1 MRYSAFAQVL
11 HNAVTGKEDL
21 VVSTF
26 NPLPFTKDAVY
37 VVRDI
42 ETQVELYGGND
53 LKKQVLT
60 DELPWPNEVEEVPGE
75 LLRSLRNA
83 RCRPTI

>member
-1 MRYSAFAQVL
+1 MRSLGYTDMKWGAFAQIL

-26 NPLPFTKDAVY
+26 NALPLTKDPVY

-42 ETQVELYGGND
+42 ETQVKLYGGND

-60 DELPWPNEVEEVPGE
+60 DEMPWPNEVEEVPGM
-75 LLRSLRNA
+75 
-83 RCRPTI
+83 